1 MIYSTAI
8 ITTLLVLCTALGIYA
23 QSGLQGSVL
32 NSYNQPISKTSVTV
46 LSQTTGESYQT
57 YSDNQGLFRIDLPKG
72 KYLLDIYHMGYQRHK
87 VLVDVLPRICTV
99 LGTVQLV
106 TESQQLEEITVQGT
120 RRLIEHKNDRTV
132 INVENSILATGA
144 TALELL
150 KRAPSLRVDEADN
163 IHMRG
168 KSDIGIMIN
177 GKLSYLSD
185 KELTNMLKSMP
196 SESIKS
202 IELISS
208 PSAKFDAQGV
218 AGMINIVMKQSPSQ
232 SMSGNVHTFGGA
244 GRKERYGLGA
254 TLGGQRD
261 RWRWQGAMEYAYR
274 GEEEYRNFDRFYT
287 GIEGGKSLQ
296 YAITDEPLRTQQA
309 RAGLEYVPT
318 DRTSIGV
325 LWTGNFGVYKSASK
339 GYNDVYALTGDR
351 TVHTLTDNT
360 NDSRWQTHNVG
371 FNLIQKI
378 GKKSELSADWDIL
391 YSTYKADQVLRSSI
405 QKYKNGNSQVEARR
419 NATPSTTGL
428 QVAKVDY
435 QYRWNASLTAEVGG
449 KSSWVKSD
457 NNSLSDTLKTE
468 QWVADLQNSNH
479 FVYKEQIHAAYANFN
494 LSFDQWGINAGVRTE
509 HTKADGVLKTD
520 GTTLNKDYINFFPT
534 VSVRYEMNDKNQVQL
549 SYSRR
554 INRPDYEDLNPF
566 RYYVDAYVYWEGN
579 PLLQPELAN
588 AYELKY
594 SFNRDLLFSF
604 YYTDVKDVMT
614 SVLTQLPN
622 ENKTIRSVHNIKGFQ
637 NYGVNMDYS
646 FLLMP
651 FWSTQWNV
659 NAFENNYFGS
669 FGEEQIA
676 NRLWSYTV
684 QTNHNYRLPKRWS
697 AEWTAAYESP
707 QTDGVFRQKASGYVS
722 LGLMKKMLDDK
733 LNLKLAVDDIFKTS
747 LYRTTSSVANVDMD
761 QRIDL
766 DSRIWRISINYSFGK
781 NRNDRK
787 MKDNEQQQRVRG
799 M

>member
-8 ITTLLVLCTALGIYA
+8 MATLLVFCTALEIYA
-23 QSGLQGSVL
+23 QSGIKGYVIDR
-32 NSYNQPISKTSVTV
+32 YNLPLSKTSVTV
-46 LSQTTGESYQT
+46 SSHTTMESYQT
-57 YSDNQGLFRIDLPKG
+57 YSDNQGAFQVDLPKG
-72 KYLLDIYHMGYQRHK
+72 KYLLDIYHMGYERHQ
-87 VLVDVLPRICTV
+87 VLVNVVPNICTV
-99 LGTVQLV
+99 LDTIQLV
-106 TESQQLEEITVQGT
+106 AESQQLEEITVQGT
-120 RRLIEHKNDRTV
+120 RRLIEQKNDRTV

-150 KRAPSLRVDEADN
+150 KRAPSLRVDEEDN
-163 IHMRG
+163 IYMRG
-168 KSDIGIMIN
+168 KSDIGILIN

-185 KELTNMLKSMP
+185 KEITNMLKSMP
-196 SESIKS
+196 SESIKR

-208 PSAKFDAQGV
+208 PSAKFDAKGV
-218 AGMINIVMKQSPSQ
+218 AGMINIVMKQPADQ
-232 SMSGNVHTFGGA
+232 ALSGSAHAFGGA
-244 GRKERYGLGA
+244 GRKERYGLGT
-254 TLGGQRD
+254 TLGGQKD
-261 RWRWQGAMEYAYR
+261 RWRWQGGIEYAYR

-287 GIEGGKSLQ
+287 GVEGGKSLQ
-296 YAITDEPLRTQQA
+296 YAMTDEPLRTQQA

-325 LWTGNFGVYKSASK
+325 LWTGNFGVYKSSSE
-339 GYNDVYALTGDR
+339 GYNDIYTAAGQR
-351 TVHTLTDNT
+351 SVHTLTDNT

-371 FNLIQKI
+371 FNLVQKI

-391 YSTYKADQVLRSSI
+391 YSNYKADQILRSSI
-405 QKYKNGNSQVEARR
+405 QKYKNNNSELEARR
-419 NATPSTTGL
+419 NATPSTTHL

-435 QYRWNASLTAEVGG
+435 QYRWNESLTAEVGW
-449 KSSWVKSD
+449 KSSWMESD
-457 NNSLSDTLKTE
+457 NNSQSDTLKSE
-468 QWVADLQNSNH
+468 QWVGDLQNSNH
-479 FVYKEQIHAAYANFN
+479 FVYKEQINAAYANFN
-494 LSFDQWGINAGVRTE
+494 LSFDQWGIVAGVRTE

-520 GTTLNKDYINFFPT
+520 GRTLNKDYINFFPA
-534 VSVRYEMNDKNQVQL
+534 VSFRYEMNDKNQIQV

-588 AYELKY
+588 SYELKY

-614 SVLTQLPN
+614 SVLTQLPH

-669 FGEEQIA
+669 FGGEQIA
-676 NRLWSYTV
+676 NRLWSYTL
-684 QTNHNYRLPKRWS
+684 QTSHNYRLPKRWS
-697 AEWTAAYESP
+697 AEWTAAYQSP

-722 LGLMKKMLDDK
+722 LGLMKKMLDDR

-747 LYRTTSSVANVDMD
+747 LYRTTSSVANVYMD

-766 DSRIWRISINYSFGK
+766 DSRVWRISINYSFGK
-781 NRNDRK
+781 KGSDRK
-787 MKDNEQQQRVRG
+787 MKDNEQQHRVRG

>member
-479 FVYKEQIHAAYANFN
+479 FVYKEQIHAAYANLN